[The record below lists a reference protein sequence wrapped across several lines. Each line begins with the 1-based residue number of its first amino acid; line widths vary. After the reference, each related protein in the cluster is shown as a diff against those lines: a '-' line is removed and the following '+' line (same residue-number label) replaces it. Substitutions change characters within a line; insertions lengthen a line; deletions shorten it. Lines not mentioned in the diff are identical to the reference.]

1 MKAPTRTELDKA
13 IKKTEIAIDKMI
25 DIQDMGLGN
34 LAVQDVLDKLNSL
47 ARKLYNTRAR

>member
-25 DIQDMGLGN
+25 DIQDMGFGDHEVSEALSALN
-34 LAVQDVLDKLNSL
+34 AKL
-47 ARKLYNTRAR
+47 RKLYNTRTR